1 MKGCSGWFIGVIL
14 AGILLFIVNLV
25 FTGSKNN
32 GKKYAQQYM
41 DSSVIVKLYI
51 PKKGVVWT
59 GTTATTGFF
68 LNTRV
73 SIRVAKTN
81 FYEKAHKKYF
91 SVYVIEPNLK
101 SGHRQSPFVDAD
113 VRYRETITA
122 RINKHDFES
131 PDYGTKEN
139 PVPIFHFDYRIE
151 EYSDIYSDKDYKIK
165 YPFSTPAYY
174 RQAVENYLTY
184 VMSKEEFRQRF
195 EK

>member
-1 MKGCSGWFIGVIL
+1 MRCLGWFTGVIL
-14 AGILLFIVNLV
+14 AGILLSVVNVV
-25 FTGSKNN
+25 FTASKNN

-41 DSSVIVKLYI
+41 DSSIVVRLHI
-51 PKKGVVWT
+51 PQGSVGWELGSV
-59 GTTATTGFF
+59 TTGFF

-73 SIRVAKTN
+73 SIRIDKTF
-81 FYEKAHKKYF
+81 FYEKRYRKYF
-91 SVYVIEPNLK
+91 CIYVIEPNRK
-101 SGHRQSPFVDAD
+101 YGFAQSDFVDAD

-139 PVPIFHFDYRIE
+139 PVPIFHFDYRIDE
-151 EYSDIYSDKDYKIK
+151 HPVYKYKDNKID

-184 VMSKEEFRQRF
+184 VMSKEEFKQRF